1 MFTKMKLINRNTD
14 YAIKALMHIAKQ
26 NSERIPVS
34 ELAKTLEIPNPFLR
48 KILQILNKRGVLNSS
63 KGKGGGF
70 LLACS
75 PDKIFLKDLINIFQG
90 PVKLNECIFKKS
102 ICPDLKTCSLK
113 KKIDALEKY
122 VVLELKSITLASLL
136 EDDTSLHS

>member
-1 MFTKMKLINRNTD
+1 MKLINRNTD

-48 KILQILNKRGVLNSS
+48 KILQILNKRGVLNSY

-70 LLACS
+70 LLASS

-90 PVKLNECIFKKS
+90 PVKLNECIFKKN

>member
-1 MFTKMKLINRNTD
+1 MKLINRNTD

-48 KILQILNKRGVLNSS
+48 KILQILNKRGVLNSY

-75 PDKIFLKDLINIFQG
+75 PDQIFLKDLINIFQG
-90 PVKLNECIFKKS
+90 PVKLNECIFKKN

>member
-1 MFTKMKLINRNTD
+1 MKLINRNTD

-48 KILQILNKRGVLNSS
+48 KILQILNKRGVLNSY

-70 LLACS
+70 LLACP

-90 PVKLNECIFKKS
+90 PVKLNECIFKKN